1 MSAKDTAV
9 KILDEARVAIQG
21 NMALHY
27 RNTEGKER
35 WINASGRSSAAF
47 QVVAD
52 NDRVQLVYRGDDVA
66 PMETIQYGYKGEA
79 DINDIAEWKAIKE
92 SQGATEIPSPENVV
106 KRIRKEGTER
116 YRENEAGKPQDW
128 VISPV
133 VSMAV
138 QALNEQLP
146 DAMVKDITELLQ
158 QELR

>member
-27 RNTEGKER
+27 RNTANEER

-66 PMETIQYGYKGEA
+66 PLETIQYGYKG
-79 DINDIAEWKAIKE
+79 DVSVDVIAEWKAIKE
-92 SQGATEIPSPENVV
+92 SQGATGIPSPEKVV
-106 KRIRKEGTER
+106 ENIREAGTER
-116 YRENEAGKPQDW
+116 YIENKNGRPQDW

-146 DAMVKDITELLQ
+146 DEMVKDITELLQ

>member
-21 NMALHY
+21 NMSLRY
-27 RNTEGKER
+27 RNLAGKER

-47 QVVAD
+47 QVAAD
-52 NDRVQLVYRGDDVA
+52 DNRVQLVYHGDDVA
-66 PMETIQYGYKGEA
+66 PLETIQYGYKGEA

-92 SQGATEIPSPENVV
+92 SQGAEGIPPPEVVV
-106 KRIRKEGTER
+106 KRIRVKGTER
-116 YRENEAGKPQDW
+116 YIENELGHPEDW

-138 QALNEQLP
+138 QALNEQIP

>member
-27 RNTEGKER
+27 RNMANEER

-52 NDRVQLVYRGDDVA
+52 NNRVQLVYRGDDVA
-66 PMETIQYGYKGEA
+66 PLETIQYGYKGDA

-92 SQGATEIPSPENVV
+92 SQGATGIPSPEVVV
-106 KRIRKEGTER
+106 KRISEKGTER
-116 YRENEAGKPQDW
+116 YRDNEAGRPQDW

-138 QALNEQLP
+138 QALNEQIP
-146 DAMVKDITELLQ
+146 AAMVKDITELLQ

>member
-52 NDRVQLVYRGDDVA
+52 NNRVQLVYRGDDVA
-66 PMETIQYGYKGEA
+66 PLETIQYGYKG
-79 DINDIAEWKAIKE
+79 DVSVDVIAEWKAIKE
-92 SQGATEIPSPENVV
+92 SQGAEGIPPPEVV
-106 KRIRKEGTER
+106 VERIREKGTER
-116 YRENEAGKPQDW
+116 YIENELGHPEDW

-146 DAMVKDITELLQ
+146 DAMVKDITQLLQ
-158 QELR
+158 QETR

>member
-52 NDRVQLVYRGDDVA
+52 NNRVQLVYRGDDVA
-66 PMETIQYGYKGEA
+66 PLETIQYGYKG
-79 DINDIAEWKAIKE
+79 DVSVDVIAEWKAIKE
-92 SQGATEIPSPENVV
+92 SQGAEGIPPPEVV
-106 KRIRKEGTER
+106 VEKIRVGGTER
-116 YRENEAGKPQDW
+116 YIENEAGRPQDW

-146 DAMVKDITELLQ
+146 DEMVKDITELLQ

>member
-27 RNTEGKER
+27 RNMANEER

-66 PMETIQYGYKGEA
+66 PLETIQYGYKG
-79 DINDIAEWKAIKE
+79 DVSVDVIAEWKAIKE
-92 SQGATEIPSPENVV
+92 SQGATGIPSPEKVV
-106 KRIRKEGTER
+106 ENIREAGTER
-116 YRENEAGKPQDW
+116 YIENEAGRPQDW

-146 DAMVKDITELLQ
+146 DEMVKDITELLQ